1 MIAVHADVTDG
12 NGGVSLHGLLIDHI
26 SRYSMIRLA
35 SVILVALV
43 LWAPRAHSQT
53 HVALIPTP
61 AGGSP
66 VLDTLVHPMSTMPQF
81 VRPEMGATLI
91 PLGEI
96 GRLPQQFVEGRSVI
110 LFSEAVA
117 APTSIWSLMLA
128 SAPVNVNGEDEM
140 LPVERQPEMDL
151 ERFKAMINYPPEA
164 KAQGISGKVIVSARI
179 GPSGQTEAVQIA
191 SSDNPML
198 NAAAAMAVLMT
209 PFTPALVDGQPT
221 PTWVRVPVQ
230 FKLD

>member
-1 MIAVHADVTDG
+1 MLQYSVSIVVAVFLLAT
-12 NGGVSLHGLLIDHI
+12 GLG
-26 SRYSMIRLA
+26 
-35 SVILVALV
+35 
-43 LWAPRAHSQT
+43 HSQT
-53 HVALIPTP
+53 HVALIPIP
-61 AGGSP
+61 VGGSP
-66 VLDTLVHPMSTMPQF
+66 SLDTLVHPMSNMPQH

-91 PLGEI
+91 PLSEI

-117 APTSIWSLMLA
+117 TPTPIWNLMLTG
-128 SAPVNVNGEDEM
+128 APMNVNGEDEM

-179 GPSGQTEAVQIA
+179 GASGQTEAVQIA
-191 SSDNPML
+191 SSDHPML

-209 PFTPALVDGQPT
+209 PFTPALADGQPIAT
-221 PTWVRVPVQ
+221 FVRVPVQ
-230 FKLD
+230 FRLD